1 MTGGQAA
8 SNGGTFLVVTGASIG
23 TLGNNAFDDDNVRAF
38 DEMQDLTLTSNLILD
53 VVAPGIPSNVLGP
66 GSTISSHYL
75 IFDPATT
82 TDVIGS
88 ISFDEPIVGVIRTNA
103 RFDDT
108 DGTLGDPAVTYA
120 IGSQGLESSDLI
132 SFSGSTLD
140 FDLTTSTPGDAVRII
155 TSLNAVTGIN
165 VCPPG
170 SETLTGVVTGGTAF
184 SAGGQ
189 FKQICDPIG
198 DVGDDNFDA
207 YDLFA
212 FEEQQA
218 VLLDADL
225 FLDAT
230 NLIAAGETVSSF
242 YIVFDPNQ
250 TERVVATIDF
260 PDTIIGVIADEPQ
273 LLASDFMGNASAN
286 YLNPTLRGLEAGD
299 TFSILGNQLTV
310 DFAASTPG
318 DSIRVILG
326 SASPSLSYN
335 VCPPEQT
342 TLVGSV
348 TGGSAA
354 TGGGQFSQLCDPIG
368 PVGND
373 NFQSLDL
380 FAFEEAQS
388 VELSQPVVVDLGSG
402 STTIPAGTVISS
414 YYVAFDPSTSRS
426 LVGQILFPS
435 QILGVMTGVGALG
448 DSDFLGNP
456 TATYLNPTLRGL
468 ESGVD
473 SVSITGDL
481 LSIDFSADSPGDYVR
496 VILAAGPSDPP
507 PVPLFGPIGA
517 IALAAASTFAG
528 GLAMRRRRRVR

>member
-82 TDVIGS
+82 TDAIGS

-140 FDLTTSTPGDAVRII
+140 FDLTTSSPGDAVRII
-155 TSLNAVTGIN
+155 TSLNTVSGIN

-286 YLNPTLRGLEAGD
+286 YLNPTLRGAEAGD

-326 SASPSLSYN
+326 SASPSLSHN

-348 TGGSAA
+348 TGGSA
-354 TGGGQFSQLCDPIG
+354 TGGGLLATLRSIG
-368 PVGND
+368 PARQRQLSVPRPLRIRG
-373 NFQSLDL
+373 
-380 FAFEEAQS
+380 AQS

-473 SVSITGDL
+473 SVSITRGTC
-481 LSIDFSADSPGDYVR
+481 SRSTSRRTARATTSA
-496 VILAAGPSDPP
+496 
-507 PVPLFGPIGA
+507 
-517 IALAAASTFAG
+517 
-528 GLAMRRRRRVR
+528 